1 MAKRKLDRDAL
12 NSKLIRRP
20 IQRCFPL
27 FLLPTF
33 AAFCIGFLYPFGKGL
48 FLSFCNFKTTSKWT
62 WAGLANY
69 VKAFQDSSFLYSFGF
84 TALYALV
91 SLVIINV
98 LAFAVAYA
106 LTRGIKGS
114 NLFRTVFF
122 MPNLIGGIVLGYI
135 WSMIFDGILSRYGT
149 SILLNTKYGF
159 LGLVILVGW
168 QQIGYM
174 MIIYIAGLNA
184 VPEDMLEAA
193 KIDGANAWTTLWKIT
208 IPNVMPSITI
218 CTFLTLTNSFKL
230 YDQNLALTEGRPF
243 KGAIHTT
250 EMLALNIVNSNTIK
264 TRGVGQAKA
273 VLFFVLVAAIG
284 VMQLVATR
292 KKMVLTCVF
301 AVLAVVYLMPIFLVL
316 INSFKDNAFVN
327 TQTFAL
333 PNGESFVGWANYEKG
348 LTFGNYPFL
357 KSAFYSLFITIV
369 SSALILLC
377 TSMAAWYISRVGS
390 LVSKVVYY
398 LCVFSMVVPFQM
410 VMFTLPKTA
419 DALHLNTPWTIP
431 VIYLGFGAGLAVFM
445 FAGFVKSIPLEIE
458 EAAAIDGCGPVRTFF
473 SVVFPMLRPT
483 MISVGVLEIMWVW
496 NDYLLPYLVLDR
508 KKYMTIPIHI
518 QYLKGSFGS
527 VDLGAVMALIL
538 ISIIPVIVFYLTCQ
552 KYIIKGVAAGAVK
565 G

>member
-20 IQRCFPL
+20 IQRCFPI

-33 AAFCIGFLYPFGKGL
+33 AAFCIGFLYPFG
-48 FLSFCNFKTTSKWT
+48 T
-62 WAGLANY
+62 GLANY

-91 SLVIINV
+91 SLVLINV

-159 LGLVILVGW
+159 WGLVILVGW

-292 KKMVLTCVF
+292 KKEV
-301 AVLAVVYLMPIFLVL
+301 
-316 INSFKDNAFVN
+316 
-327 TQTFAL
+327 Q
-333 PNGESFVGWANYEKG
+333 
-348 LTFGNYPFL
+348 
-357 KSAFYSLFITIV
+357 
-369 SSALILLC
+369 
-377 TSMAAWYISRVGS
+377 
-390 LVSKVVYY
+390 
-398 LCVFSMVVPFQM
+398 Q
-410 VMFTLPKTA
+410 
-419 DALHLNTPWTIP
+419 
-431 VIYLGFGAGLAVFM
+431 
-445 FAGFVKSIPLEIE
+445 
-458 EAAAIDGCGPVRTFF
+458 
-473 SVVFPMLRPT
+473 
-483 MISVGVLEIMWVW
+483 
-496 NDYLLPYLVLDR
+496 
-508 KKYMTIPIHI
+508 
-518 QYLKGSFGS
+518 
-527 VDLGAVMALIL
+527 
-538 ISIIPVIVFYLTCQ
+538 
-552 KYIIKGVAAGAVK
+552 
-565 G
+565 